1 MKYINVNLFNKKF
14 VENPVKII
22 RYVIMEYVYVN
33 KASEEMIVLLIHVL
47 KIVILTDFVITDH
60 VNVSQDIRGPIVL

>member
-1 MKYINVNLFNKKF
+1 MKDIQVNLVKKKF